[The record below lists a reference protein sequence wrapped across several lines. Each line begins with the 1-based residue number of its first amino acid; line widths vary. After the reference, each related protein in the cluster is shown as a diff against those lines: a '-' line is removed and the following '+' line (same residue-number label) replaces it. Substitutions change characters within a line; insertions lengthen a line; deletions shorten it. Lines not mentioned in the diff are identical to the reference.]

1 MGHDEVNGLVLK
13 QMNEDRGE
21 MVEILV
27 MLEIKNHGVF
37 RTERGC

>member
-21 MVEILV
+21 MLEMLV
-27 MLEIKNHGVF
+27 VLEIKNHRVF